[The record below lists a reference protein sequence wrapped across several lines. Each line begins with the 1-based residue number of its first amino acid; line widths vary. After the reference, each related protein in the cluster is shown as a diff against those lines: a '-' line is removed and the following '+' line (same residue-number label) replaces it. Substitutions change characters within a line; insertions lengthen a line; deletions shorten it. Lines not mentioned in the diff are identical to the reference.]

1 MKKIFLFLISVYQY
15 FFSFLIK
22 SMLGINSSC
31 RYNPTCSQYSRMV
44 LSQHGVVKGGFLSF
58 VRILSCQPFNLAKS
72 KSKIRYYYQKLR
84 NFDK

>member
-31 RYNPTCSQYSRMV
+31 RYNPTCSQYARIV
-44 LSQHGVVKGGFLSF
+44 ISQYGITK
-58 VRILSCQPFNLAKS
+58 
-72 KSKIRYYYQKLR
+72 
-84 NFDK
+84 